1 MPRTLAPLVAQGVSR
16 PLSYVCNPVG
26 VACSARHVHH
36 RTMEKSTDT
45 TQIAATD
52 LEPELESWDW
62 ARAAGVSVEEL
73 RQALLEAFA
82 APEVRQ
88 AA

>member
-1 MPRTLAPLVAQGVSR
+1 
-16 PLSYVCNPVG
+16 
-26 VACSARHVHH
+26 
-36 RTMEKSTDT
+36 MEKSTDT